1 MSESKRIPKYHDGDI
16 VYAYDR
22 LWEHDVKGIIRHGEY
37 NEHIATIMYAV
48 EVIEEKPAARITPYH
63 KCCGYV
69 PSKNGLWL
77 FEEEIIS
84 VEKHSKKETGKKK
97 ISILQRIFKCR
108 NTP

>member
-1 MSESKRIPKYHDGDI
+1 MSESKRIPKYHNGDI

-22 LWEHDVKGIIRHGEY
+22 IWEHDIKGIIRHGEY
-37 NEHIATIMYAV
+37 KETAATIIYAV
-48 EVIEEKPAARITPYH
+48 EVIEEKPAARVTPYH
-63 KCCGYV
+63 ECSGYV

-77 FEEEIIS
+77 FEEEIVS
-84 VEKHSKKETGKKK
+84 VEKSSKKRAEKKR